1 MNCAADSTPAPF
13 TIPRALGM
21 LMPTF
26 VLLPLL
32 GWLVGVDYDVISDTT
47 SNILRGIVPAVG
59 LSLAWGI
66 FIAWRAGW
74 LRSIFAKQ
82 PATSL
87 PKLFWL
93 IPACWSGMCFIRLAG
108 SPWPTFDATYIAVL
122 AFAMILVGFNEE
134 LLFRGILAHGARGP
148 GPWSEARAMLVSS
161 LGFGL
166 FHLPNALGGQDLGAT
181 LFQVGYAFVMGI
193 ALFVSMRISRNIL
206 LPIALH
212 ALWDYSTFT
221 SKSQAPG
228 DVAALVTAALTLAI
242 VILILTAIAWSLG
255 KKRQLVSTPS
265 SP

>member
-1 MNCAADSTPAPF
+1 MKADSGTPKPF

-32 GWLVGVDYDVISDTT
+32 GWLVGVDYDVIADSTP
-47 SNILRGIVPAVG
+47 NILRGIVPAVG

-66 FIAWRAGW
+66 FIAWRFGW

-82 PATSL
+82 PASSL

-93 IPACWSGMCFIRLAG
+93 IPACWFGMCFIRLAS
-108 SPWPTFDATYIAVL
+108 SPWPSFDATYIVVL

-134 LLFRGILAHGARGP
+134 ILFRGILAHGVRGP

-161 LGFGL
+161 IGFGL
-166 FHLPNALGGQDLGAT
+166 FHLPNALGGQDIGAT

-193 ALFVSMRISRNIL
+193 ALFVSMRISRGIL
-206 LPIALH
+206 LPVAMH
-212 ALWDYSTFT
+212 ALWDFSTFT
-221 SKSQAPG
+221 SKSQTPG

-242 VILILTAIAWSLG
+242 VILILAAIAWSLG
-255 KKRQLVSTPS
+255 KKRQPVSNLPL
-265 SP
+265 P

>member
-1 MNCAADSTPAPF
+1 MNADARTPKPF

-32 GWLVGVDYDVISDTT
+32 GWLVGVDYDAIAASTP
-47 SNILRGIVPAVG
+47 NILRAIVPAVG
-59 LSLAWGI
+59 LSLIWGI

-74 LRSIFAKQ
+74 LRSIFEKQ
-82 PATSL
+82 PPSSL

-93 IPACWSGMCFIRLAG
+93 IPACWFGMCLAHLAG
-108 SPWPTFDATYIAVL
+108 SPWPSFDATYIVVL

-134 LLFRGILAHGARGP
+134 ILFRGILAHGARGP

-166 FHLPNALGGQDLGAT
+166 FHLPNALGGQALGAT

-193 ALFVSMRISRNIL
+193 ALFVSMRLSRTIL
-206 LPIALH
+206 FPVALH
-212 ALWDYSTFT
+212 ALWDFSTFT
-221 SKSQAPG
+221 SKSQTPG

-242 VILILTAIAWSLG
+242 VILILAAILWSLG
-255 KKRQLVSTPS
+255 KKRQPVSHLPL
-265 SP
+265 P

>member
-1 MNCAADSTPAPF
+1 MKADSGTPKPF

-32 GWLVGVDYDVISDTT
+32 GWLVGVDYDVIADST
-47 SNILRGIVPAVG
+47 SNILRGIVPVVG
-59 LSLAWGI
+59 LSLIWGI
-66 FIAWRAGW
+66 FIAWRFGW
-74 LRSIFAKQ
+74 LRSIFEKQ
-82 PATSL
+82 PASSL

-93 IPACWSGMCFIRLAG
+93 TPACWFGMCLARLAS
-108 SPWPTFDATYIAVL
+108 SPWPSFEATYIVVL

-166 FHLPNALGGQDLGAT
+166 FHLPNALGGQALGAT

-193 ALFVSMRISRNIL
+193 ALFVSMRISRSIL
-206 LPIALH
+206 LPVALH
-212 ALWDYSTFT
+212 ALWDFSTFT
-221 SKSQAPG
+221 SKSQPPG
-228 DVAALVTAALTLAI
+228 DLASLIISLLTLAI
-242 VILILTAIAWSLG
+242 VILILAAIVWSLG
-255 KKRQLVSTPS
+255 KKRQPVSIPS